1 MKTFLL
7 IIVAACTMLAC
18 KKNDQVSPG
27 FFGKYELRMIL
38 AGYGGHDSTFAAGNG
53 RIYQFNSDSTY
64 KHFTN
69 NKVDR
74 QGTFHIKIYNNPSEN
89 SIATKVI
96 FFDNSVYGEPL
107 YLADT
112 KLSIGTTANDGREED
127 YQKIQN

>member
-7 IIVAACTMLAC
+7 IIVAACFMLAC

-64 KHFTN
+64 KHFTS

-74 QGTFHIKIYNNPSEN
+74 QGIFHIKIYNNPSVN
-89 SIATKVI
+89 PIATKLI
-96 FFDNSVYGEPL
+96 FFDNNDYGQPL
-107 YLADT
+107 YLTGT
-112 KLSIGTTANDGREED
+112 KLSIGTTAVDEPEED